1 MENVKID
8 TSEYIRTIDTKKYVR
23 LYKEYT
29 SLLENYSDI
38 AMSNN
43 GDISISFSYAYSPKS
58 GIEADVQAISND
70 LKRVM
75 LRHA

>member
-1 MENVKID
+1 MDMETVK
-8 TSEYIRTIDTKKYVR
+8 IDTKKYVR

-29 SLLENYSDI
+29 LLLEEFSDI

-43 GDISISFSYAYSPKS
+43 KDISISFNYVYSPKS